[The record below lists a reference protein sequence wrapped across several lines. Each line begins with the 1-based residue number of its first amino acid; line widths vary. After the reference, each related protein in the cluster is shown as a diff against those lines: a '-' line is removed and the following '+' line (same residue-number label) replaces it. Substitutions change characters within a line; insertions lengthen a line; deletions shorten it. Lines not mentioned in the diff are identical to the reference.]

1 MFIEYAL
8 RALGWVLHFLKNK
21 NIKDMYNT
29 LDESHQNERDLE
41 IVYIWD
47 CTIEDVLEELIGAT
61 YTDKIYL
68 FFGSSS
74 LKSFIVKPA

>member
-41 IVYIWD
+41 IV
-47 CTIEDVLEELIGAT
+47 
-61 YTDKIYL
+61 
-68 FFGSSS
+68 
-74 LKSFIVKPA
+74 